1 MNLCIN
7 VYTLKS
13 EFIKA
18 PLSFVAEMPETP
30 VPVFQSGSSSICL
43 HQLFL
48 AGLVPYPRGATKQC
62 LRKFWLL
69 LLGCGVECHWHLMW
83 IPGMLHF
90 WHSQESLLPTS
101 PTNKE
106 LFSPNV
112 NGAEVRNPD
121 LIYILPFLLCPSGH
135 ALKSVKSPSTA
146 SLLLLS
152 TARPT

>member
-7 VYTLKS
+7 VNTSKS

-48 AGLVPYPRGATKQC
+48 AGLVPHPRGATKQC
-62 LRKFWLL
+62 LEKVLVVAIGVW
-69 LLGCGVECHWHLMW
+69 CGVPLASNVNSRDVTF
-83 IPGMLHF
+83 LTF
-90 WHSQESLLPTS
+90 TRQSLLPTS

-112 NGAEVRNPD
+112 NGAELRNPD
-121 LIYILPFLLCPSGH
+121 LHSSFPALPFWSCSQVCEVSLHCFS
-135 ALKSVKSPSTA
+135 AST
-146 SLLLLS
+146 
-152 TARPT
+152 